1 MDPIETRRELPGDPS
16 DDEARYIEAAVNGV
30 LIGCLYAPNGNP
42 QPGPKFDYKLAWL
55 ERLIAY
61 ARDLRDSG
69 APVALVGDYN
79 VVPTD
84 ADIYSMRS
92 WRTNALV
99 QPEPRA
105 AFVRLVAACWSD
117 IIRERHPIEPMYTF
131 WDYKRDAWPRDA
143 GMRLDHLL
151 LSEGLVART
160 TAAGVDRTVRGRE
173 NASDHAPAWVSLTD

>member
-1 MDPIETRRELPGDPS
+1 
-16 DDEARYIEAAVNGV
+16 
-30 LIGCLYAPNGNP
+30 
-42 QPGPKFDYKLAWL
+42 
-55 ERLIAY
+55 LIAY
-61 ARDLRDSG
+61 AGDLRESG

-84 ADIYSMRS
+84 GDIYAMRS

-105 AFVRLVAACWSD
+105 AFVRLVAAGWSD
-117 IIRERHPIEPMYTF
+117 IIRERHPVDPMYTF

-151 LSEGLVART
+151 LSVGLAART
-160 TAAGVDRTVRGRE
+160 TAAGVDRAVRGRE